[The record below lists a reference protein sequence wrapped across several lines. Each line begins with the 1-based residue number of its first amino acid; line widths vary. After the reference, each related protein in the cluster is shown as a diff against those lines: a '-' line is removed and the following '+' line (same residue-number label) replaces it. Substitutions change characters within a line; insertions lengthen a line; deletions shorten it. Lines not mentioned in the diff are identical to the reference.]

1 MTVPAIS
8 PGAASPMKGFLGVAR
23 ANFLVLP
30 LTLAAGGGAAAAVNG
45 ALDLGAVLLAS
56 LGLVAVHAAVN
67 AFNEVSDIRTG
78 IDLVT
83 QRTPFSGGSGTL
95 PAGVIPTRVAERFAW
110 VAFAVGAAVGVW
122 AIARVGWPLV
132 PVLALGAIA
141 VLFYTPWLG
150 RTGVGEI
157 FAGLGLGALPVIGI
171 AMVSGSPVNETVLV
185 ASIPAFLMTFDLLL
199 LNEFPD
205 ERADRAGGRRHL
217 VILLGRRAAARIYAL
232 AALLVPA
239 SIAAG
244 VAFGALPAWALLGLL
259 PSLLLVKP
267 VGWALGTAESD
278 PPLPAL
284 GSNVVWNLATN
295 TLLAIGLGI
304 AAGMR

>member
-1 MTVPAIS
+1 MTTPTTFPSTTSALR
-8 PGAASPMKGFLGVAR
+8 GFAGVAR

-30 LTLAAGGGAAAAVNG
+30 LTLAAVGGAAAAFNG
-45 ALDLGAVLLAS
+45 ALDIPAVLLAT

-122 AIARVGWPLV
+122 AIARVGWSLV
-132 PVLALGAIA
+132 PLLAIGAIA

-217 VILLGRRAAARIYAL
+217 VILLGRRAAARIYAA

-239 SIAAG
+239 TMAAG
-244 VAFGALPAWALLGLL
+244 VAFGALPRWALLGLL

-267 VGWALGTAESD
+267 LGWALGPAESD

-295 TLLAIGLGI
+295 TLLAVGLGI

>member
-1 MTVPAIS
+1 MT
-8 PGAASPMKGFLGVAR
+8 AASPPAPASPAGGFAGVAR

-30 LTLAAGGGAAAAVNG
+30 LTLAAVGGAAAALNG
-45 ALDLGAVLLAS
+45 RLDLPAVLLAT

-83 QRTPFSGGSGTL
+83 RRTPFSGGSGTL
-95 PAGVIPTRVAERFAW
+95 PAGTIPVRAAERFAW

-122 AIARVGWPLV
+122 ALARVGWALV
-132 PVLALGAIA
+132 PVLVAGAVA

-150 RTGVGEI
+150 RTGIGEVS
-157 FAGLGLGALPVIGI
+157 AGLGLGALPVIGV
-171 AMVSGSPVNETVLV
+171 AMVSGSPVDATVVV
-185 ASIPAFLMTFDLLL
+185 ASLPAFFMTFDLLL

-217 VILLGRRAAARIYAL
+217 VIRHGRRAAARIYAV
-232 AALLVPA
+232 AALLAPA
-239 SIAAG
+239 SIVVG
-244 VAFGALPAWALLGLL
+244 VLADALPAWALLGVL
-259 PSLLLVKP
+259 PSLLLAKP
-267 VGWALGTAESD
+267 LAWAFGPADTD

-284 GSNVVWNLATN
+284 GANVIWNLATN
-295 TLLAIGLGI
+295 VLLAAGLGI
-304 AAGMR
+304 AAAV

>member
-1 MTVPAIS
+1 MTAPAIT
-8 PGAASPMKGFLGVAR
+8 PGAASPLKGFAGVAR

-30 LTLAAGGGAAAAVNG
+30 LTLAAVGGAAAAFNG
-45 ALDLGAVLLAS
+45 RLDLAAVLLAT

-95 PAGVIPTRVAERFAW
+95 PAGIIPTRVAERFAW
-110 VAFAVGAAVGVW
+110 LAFAVGAAIGVW

-132 PVLALGAIA
+132 PVIAAGAIA

-157 FAGLGLGALPVIGI
+157 FAGLGLGALPIIGV
-171 AMVSGSPVNETVLV
+171 AMVSGSPVNDTVLV
-185 ASIPAFLMTFDLLL
+185 ASLPAFFMTFDLLL

-217 VILLGRRAAARIYAL
+217 VILLGRRAAARIYVL
-232 AALLVPA
+232 AAVLVPVT
-239 SIAAG
+239 IVAG
-244 VAFGALPAWALLGLL
+244 VLLGALPGWALLGLL

-267 VGWALGTAESD
+267 LGWALGSAEGD

-284 GSNVVWNLATN
+284 GANVVWNLATN
-295 TLLAIGLGI
+295 TLLAVGLGL
-304 AAGMR
+304 ASALG

>member
-1 MTVPAIS
+1 MTAPAIT
-8 PGAASPMKGFLGVAR
+8 PGAASPLKGFAGVAR

-30 LTLAAGGGAAAAVNG
+30 LTLAAVGGAAAAFNG
-45 ALDLGAVLLAS
+45 RLDLAAVLLAT

-95 PAGVIPTRVAERFAW
+95 PAGIIPTRVAERFAW
-110 VAFAVGAAVGVW
+110 VAFAVGAAIGVW
-122 AIARVGWPLV
+122 AIVRVGWPLV
-132 PVLALGAIA
+132 PVLAAGAIA

-157 FAGLGLGALPVIGI
+157 FAGLGLGALPIIGV

-185 ASIPAFLMTFDLLL
+185 ASLPAFFMTFDLLL

-232 AALLVPA
+232 AALLVPVT
-239 SIAAG
+239 IVAG
-244 VAFGALPAWALLGLL
+244 VLLGALPAWALLGLL

-267 VGWALGTAESD
+267 LGWALGSAEGD

-284 GSNVVWNLATN
+284 GANVVWNLATN
-295 TLLAIGLGI
+295 TLLAVGLGL
-304 AAGMR
+304 ASALG